1 MAFALRK
8 PLVFRTLGDL
18 SISSKVVAAFAVVL
32 ALTVGLGAFA
42 VQRLQSVE
50 SVSAE
55 IRDNWMPGMAAASRL
70 SAALK
75 DYRLALAR
83 HVVSANFM
91 DLLGIE
97 KEMTTMRARVQ
108 TLRADYEPLVTAGEA
123 RTLVGTFDSDF
134 KAYVATEEP
143 ILAVSRKLDKLTASD
158 LFNDKSR
165 ETYDAASKALNDV
178 IDLNGRETKVA
189 ADRGAATYA
198 TARNW
203 IFGAL
208 AIATLVCA
216 MSGWLIV
223 RGVSRPITAMTSMM
237 RRLAG
242 RDMAVEIAGQQRK
255 DEIGAMAV
263 AVQVFKDNMLAA
275 DRLAAEQA
283 EKDAATVTHARAIE
297 ALTRTFEARVGE
309 MVGAVAS
316 AATEMEATARSMV
329 ATAEQTNQQS
339 TTVAVAS
346 EQTSVNVQTV
356 ATATEELSSSVQEIG
371 RHVARSTQVAGK
383 AVEEAKHTDATVQR
397 LAAGAQKIGE
407 VVTIIHDIAG
417 KTNLLA
423 LNATI
428 EAARAGDA
436 GKGFAVV
443 ASEVKALANQTGKAT
458 EEISSQIVQIQEA
471 TWQTVTAIQN
481 IAGTIAE
488 INEIA
493 ASIAS
498 AVEQQSAA
506 TQEISRNVHEAARG
520 TQEVSSNIAGVKQAA
535 TDTGAAADQVLGA
548 AQLVSRQAEEL
559 SGEVGHFIADVK
571 AAA

>member
-70 SAALK
+70 SAAWK

-83 HVVSANFM
+83 HVVSTNFM

-283 EKDAATVTHARAIE
+283 EKDAATVAHARAIE

-428 EAARAGDA
+428 EAARAGMA

-443 ASEVKALANQTGKAT
+443 ATEVKSLATQTAQAT
-458 EEISSQIVQIQEA
+458 DEIGAQVAAMQGATNEA
-471 TWQTVTAIQN
+471 VKAIQG
-481 IAGTIAE
+481 IGGTIGT
-488 INEIA
+488 INGIATTIAAAVEEQGAATHEIA
-493 ASIAS
+493 RT
-498 AVEQQSAA
+498 VQ
-506 TQEISRNVHEAARG
+506 EAARNSRQV
-520 TQEVSSNIAGVKQAA
+520 TTSIVGVNQAA
-535 TDTGAAADQVLGA
+535 GETGSAANHVLASAEALRGQADTLRTNIDG
-548 AQLVSRQAEEL
+548 
-559 SGEVGHFIADVK
+559 FIAKVR
-571 AAA
+571 AA